1 MAQLDAE
8 QIDYINYL
16 LLQNPSD
23 DKKSLI
29 MDFIQQTVQGLAS
42 APMAPTMKN
51 LLNQAAAQ
59 VASSELVE
67 ILKPNLLQQNLYLL
81 VANYLIDV
89 EDVTA
94 DVMNTKSLLASQLPT
109 GVFNK
114 FKRTFGIRTQ
124 APSSSANVQTEVK
137 NLN

>member
-1 MAQLDAE
+1 MAQLDEE
-8 QIDYINYL
+8 QITYINN

-29 MDFIQQTVQGLAS
+29 MDFFQQTVQGIAS
-42 APMAPTMKN
+42 GPITPTMKN

-67 ILKPNLLQQNLYLL
+67 ILKLNLLEQNLYLL
-81 VANYLIDV
+81 VANCLIDV
-89 EDVTA
+89 VDIAA
-94 DVMNTKSLLASQLPT
+94 DLMNTESLLASQLPT

-114 FKRTFGIRTQ
+114 FKIFKFQ
-124 APSSSANVQTEVK
+124 Y
-137 NLN
+137 LNII